1 MVAELLAVVAVAL
14 VALVQLEQRQ
24 LLGRH
29 NLRITEIMVGRMEE
43 LVALERRMITKLVL
57 IFITQAAVV
66 EELGNS

>member
-1 MVAELLAVVAVAL
+1 MSLG
-14 VALVQLEQRQ
+14 ALVQLEQRQ